1 MSQDVLF
8 TEQLS
13 ILETMLYWY
22 AHIVYMYI
30 CGRKVF
36 LISQLHNSEK
46 LLAKTSYECS
56 VATFPHV
63 SGAYMESK
71 SVFEPEQADHLRR

>member
-30 CGRKVF
+30 SGRKVF

-56 VATFPHV
+56 VATFPQLCLV
-63 SGAYMESK
+63 LMWKVNLFLNQSK
-71 SVFEPEQADHLRR
+71 PII